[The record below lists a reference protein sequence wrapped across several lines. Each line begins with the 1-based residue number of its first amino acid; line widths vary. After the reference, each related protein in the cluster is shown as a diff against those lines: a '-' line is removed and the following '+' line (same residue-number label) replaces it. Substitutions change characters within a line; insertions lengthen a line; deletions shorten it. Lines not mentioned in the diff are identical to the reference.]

1 MCLSLKGKGAK
12 GGPHIALGAIMRG
25 ATRPLRYLCPT
36 GVLMNFFPLGM
47 YSGPINAHVFLP
59 NNNLDGRATNHMKKI
74 DGLTKDPQLVF
85 SRNDLKLQ
93 CEYCR
98 FQWVHDTLCVRCPAQ
113 PNHNK
118 REMWLQPTW
127 MWGKQQPYQYY
138 KYMPAVRNPR
148 TGMPLAR
155 EDASGMN
162 NERRGQGLTTKT
174 LNIEKERRGISRAV
188 SNIGKYNTRW
198 QTRFPFPT

>member
-1 MCLSLKGKGAK
+1 ML
-12 GGPHIALGAIMRG
+12 RG
-25 ATRPLRYLCPT
+25 ATKTLRYVHPT
-36 GVLMNFFPLGM
+36 VVVLNFFPLGM
-47 YSGPINAHVFLP
+47 CSGPVNAHVFLP
-59 NNNLDGRATNHMKKI
+59 SNNFDGGTTHHMKKI
-74 DGLTKDPQLVF
+74 QGQTKDPQLVP
-85 SRNDLKLQ
+85 SRDDLKLR

-98 FQWVHDTLCVRCPAQ
+98 FQWIHDTLCVRCPAQ
-113 PNHNK
+113 PVHNQ

-127 MWGKQQPYQYY
+127 MWGKQQPYHYY

-162 NERRGQGLTTKT
+162 NERRSQGLTTRT

-188 SNIGKYNTRW
+188 CKIGKYNTRW
-198 QTRFPFPT
+198 QTRFPFPM